1 LISGGNRS
9 WRKQKNYSSAAKWA
23 EKLGVSQGKVK
34 KAIDTLEIE
43 PDHKKGKCNY
53 YSEATMEKVKN
64 SLS

>member
-1 LISGGNRS
+1 MAKTEDLLT
-9 WRKQKNYSSAAKWA
+9 AAKWA

-43 PDHKKGKCNY
+43 PDQKKGKCNY